1 MIFKNLLRRKART
14 GLTILGIGVG
24 VAAII
29 TLGAMAN
36 GLDAGYESM
45 FTSSGDLV
53 LTRADSYDFMMSAV
67 DEAISSDLA
76 VMPEVRGVSPVLV
89 GLVQTEGASYF
100 HVYGYPEDS
109 FVLERFNVIR
119 GVPLD
124 SPEARHTHGTPL
136 LLGSAVSEALNRDV
150 GDSIWLGESAFRI
163 VGVYETGDALEDG
176 GAVISL
182 RDAQEMLGKTHLAS
196 LFYIQLESP
205 DLQDRFV
212 ARVERRWP
220 DLLITTTEDYAD
232 SQQRGDILRQMS
244 LGIAGMAI
252 LIGGVGMMNAQ
263 LMAIFERTR
272 EIGVLRSVGWSA
284 LQVLGMILGESL
296 IVSLA
301 GGVLGI
307 AMGYLMLAALAGP
320 LAVYGTSTAS
330 VGATLLVQA
339 VGTVL
344 SLGLIGGLI
353 PAWRASRLQ
362 PVEALRYEGGGA
374 DSSGRLPIPGMA
386 LQSLWRRKVRTS
398 LTLGAIGLTVGGIV
412 MVEILAQGAIVAL
425 TGVFGGMGTE
435 VVIREAGISDTGYSA
450 LDERLGDQVA
460 ALPEVAHVSAV
471 QLAVMQTPDLP
482 LFVAWGYAPNEYAIR
497 RYNVVEGERLTGSRQ
512 IMLGRAFAEAM
523 GYDIGDVVEFG
534 EMRYRVV
541 GIYEVGGFE
550 DRGGV
555 MSLRDAQAVAG
566 HPHKVQI
573 YMVGLH
579 DPSQAENVVA
589 YINAHFPE
597 AYATLSGDFASQM
610 PDMQS
615 MEAMIRVIAFLS
627 TLVGGIVVMNTM
639 LMAVLERTR
648 EIGVLRALGWRRSQ
662 VLMMILQEA
671 LLLGVLGSVVGVI
684 FSFIL
689 FQLINLLPFWSILST
704 IVMWTPGALVEAFI
718 VAVVLGI
725 LGGLYPAFRA
735 TRLQPVEAL
744 RYE

>member
-1 MIFKNLLRRKART
+1 MILKNLLRRRART
-14 GLTILGIGVG
+14 VLTILGIGVG
-24 VAAII
+24 VSAII
-29 TLGAMAN
+29 ALGALAN

-45 FTSSGDLV
+45 FTSSADLV
-53 LTRADSYDFMMSAV
+53 LTQADTYDVTMGAV
-67 DEAISSDLA
+67 DEVIGDDLA
-76 VMPEVRGVSPVLV
+76 AMPEVEAVSPALI
-89 GLVQTEGASYF
+89 GLVQTEGAPYF
-100 HVYGYPEDS
+100 YVYGYPEDS

-119 GVPLD
+119 GVSLD
-124 SPEARHTHGTPL
+124 SPEAQHIRGTPL

-163 VGVYETGDALEDG
+163 VGIYETGDALEDG
-176 GAVISL
+176 GAVIGL
-182 RDAQEMLGKTHLAS
+182 RDAQEMLGRTHLAS
-196 LFYIQLESP
+196 LFYIQMESP
-205 DLQDRFV
+205 DMQDRFT

-220 DLLITTTEDYAD
+220 DLLITTTEDFAD
-232 SQQRGDILRQMS
+232 SQQMGDLLRQMS
-244 LGIAGMAI
+244 MGIAGMAI

-263 LMAIFERTR
+263 MMAVFERTR
-272 EIGVLRSVGWSA
+272 EIGVLRSVGWSS

-301 GGVLGI
+301 GGLLGI
-307 AMGYLMLAALAGP
+307 AIGYLMLTALSGP
-320 LAVYGTSTAS
+320 LAAYGASTAT
-330 VGATLLVQA
+330 VGFTLLVQA

-374 DSSGRLPIPGMA
+374 DSGGRLPIPGMA
-386 LQSLWRRKVRTS
+386 PQSLWRRKVRTS
-398 LTLGAIGLTVGGIV
+398 LTLGAIGLTVGAIV
-412 MVEILAQGAIVAL
+412 MVEILAQGATVVM
-425 TGVFGGMGTE
+425 TGVFGGEDTE
-435 VVIREAGISDTGYSA
+435 IVIREAGISDTGYSA
-450 LDERLGDQVA
+450 LDERVGDQVA
-460 ALPEVAHVSAV
+460 ALPEVARISAV
-471 QLAVMQTPDLP
+471 QMAIMQTPDMP
-482 LFVAWGYAPNEYAIR
+482 FFVALGYAPNEYALR

-555 MSLRDAQAVAG
+555 ISLRDAQAVAG
-566 HPHKVQI
+566 QPHKVQI

-589 YINAHFPE
+589 YINTHFPE
-597 AYATLSGDFASQM
+597 AYATLSGDFVSQM

-615 MEAMIRVIAFLS
+615 MDAMIGAIAFLS
-627 TLVGGIVVMNTM
+627 MLVGGIVVMNTM

-648 EIGVLRALGWRRSQ
+648 EIGVLRALGWRRAQ

-671 LLLGVLGSVVGVI
+671 LLLGTLGSVVGVI
-684 FSFIL
+684 LSFVL
-689 FQLINLLPFWSILST
+689 VQMINLSPFWSILST
-704 IVMWTPGALVEAFI
+704 IIRWTPGTLVEAFI
-718 VAVVLGI
+718 VAIVLGI
-725 LGGLYPAFRA
+725 IGGLYPAFRA
-735 TRLQPVEAL
+735 TRLRPVEAL

>member
-1 MIFKNLLRRKART
+1 MILKNLLRRRART
-14 GLTILGIGVG
+14 ALTILGIGVG
-24 VAAII
+24 VSAII
-29 TLGAMAN
+29 ALGALAN

-45 FTSSGDLV
+45 FTSSADLV
-53 LTRADSYDFMMSAV
+53 LTQADAYDVTMSAV
-67 DEAISSDLA
+67 DETIGADLA
-76 VMPEVRGVSPVLV
+76 VMPEVEAVSPILI
-89 GLVQTEGASYF
+89 GLVQTEGAPYF
-100 HVYGYPEDS
+100 YVYGYPEDS

-119 GVPLD
+119 GIPLD
-124 SPEARHTHGTPL
+124 SPEARHTRGTPL
-136 LLGSAVSEALNRDV
+136 LLGSAVSEALSRDV

-220 DLLITTTEDYAD
+220 DLLITTTEDFAD
-232 SQQRGDILRQMS
+232 SQQMGDLLRQMS
-244 LGIAGMAI
+244 MGVAGMAI

-263 LMAIFERTR
+263 LMAVFERTR
-272 EIGVLRSVGWSA
+272 EIGVLRAVGWPG

-307 AMGYLMLAALAGP
+307 AIGYLMLAALSGP
-320 LAVYGTSTAS
+320 LAAYGASTAS
-330 VGATLLVQA
+330 VGSTLLVQA

-344 SLGLIGGLI
+344 FLGLIGGLI

-386 LQSLWRRKVRTS
+386 PQSLWRRKVRTA
-398 LTLGAIGLTVGGIV
+398 LTLGAIGLTVGAIV
-412 MVEILAQGAIVAL
+412 MVEVFAQGAVVVM
-425 TGVFGGMGTE
+425 TGVFGGEGTE
-435 VVIREAGISDTGYSA
+435 IVIREAGISDTGYSA
-450 LDERLGDQVA
+450 LDERVGDQVA
-460 ALPEVAHVSAV
+460 ALPEVARVSAV
-471 QLAVMQTPDLP
+471 QMAVMQTPDMP
-482 LFVAWGYAPNEYAIR
+482 FFVALGYAPNEYALR

-523 GYDIGDVVEFG
+523 GYNIGDIVEFG

-555 MSLRDAQAVAG
+555 ISLRDAQAVAG
-566 HPHKVQI
+566 QPHKVQI

-579 DPSQAENVVA
+579 NPSEAENVVA
-589 YINAHFPE
+589 YINTHFPQ
-597 AYATLSGDFASQM
+597 AHATLSGDFVSQM

-615 MEAMIRVIAFLS
+615 MDAMIGAIAFLS
-627 TLVGGIVVMNTM
+627 MLVGGIVVMNTM

-671 LLLGVLGSVVGVI
+671 LLLGTLGSVVGVI
-684 FSFIL
+684 FSFVL
-689 FQLINLLPFWSILST
+689 VQMINLSPFWSILST
-704 IVMWTPGALVEAFI
+704 IVRWTPGALVEAFVI
-718 VAVVLGI
+718 AVVLGI

-735 TRLQPVEAL
+735 TRLRPVEAL

>member
-1 MIFKNLLRRKART
+1 MVFKNLLRRRART
-14 GLTILGIGVG
+14 ALTILSIGVG
-24 VAAII
+24 VSAII
-29 TLGAMAN
+29 ALGALAD
-36 GLDAGYESM
+36 GLNAGYDNM
-45 FTSSGDLV
+45 FASSGDLV
-53 LTRADSYDFMMSAV
+53 LTQADTYDVTMGAV
-67 DEAISSDLA
+67 DEAIGDDLA
-76 VMPEVRGVSPVLV
+76 AMPEVRAVSPVLI
-89 GLVQTEGASYF
+89 GLVQTEGIPYF
-100 HVYGYPEDS
+100 YVYGYPEDS

-119 GVPLD
+119 GAPLD
-124 SPEARHTHGTPL
+124 SPEAQHTHGTPL

-220 DLLITTTEDYAD
+220 DLLITTTEDFAD
-232 SQQRGDILRQMS
+232 SQQMGDMLRQMS

-263 LMAIFERTR
+263 LMAVFERTR
-272 EIGVLRSVGWSA
+272 EIGVLRSVGWSR
-284 LQVLGMILGESL
+284 LRVLAMILGESL
-296 IVSLA
+296 IVCLA

-307 AMGYLMLAALAGP
+307 AIGYLMLAALAGP
-320 LAVYGTSTAS
+320 LAAYGTSAAS
-330 VGATLLVQA
+330 VSPTLLMQTI
-339 VGTVL
+339 GTVL

-374 DSSGRLPIPGMA
+374 DGDRRLPIPGMA
-386 LQSLWRRKVRTS
+386 PQSLWRRKVRTS
-398 LTLGAIGLTVGGIV
+398 LTLGAIGLTVGAIV
-412 MVEILAQGAIVAL
+412 MVEVFDQGAIVVM
-425 TGVFGGMGTE
+425 TGVFGGTGTE
-435 VVIREAGISDTGYSA
+435 VVIREAGISDTGYSSM
-450 LDERLGDQVA
+450 DERLGDRVA
-460 ALPEVAHVSAV
+460 ALPEVARVSAV
-471 QLAVMQTPDLP
+471 QMAVMQTPDMP
-482 LFVAWGYAPNEYAIR
+482 FFVALGYAPNEYAIR
-497 RYNVVEGERLTGSRQ
+497 RYNMVEGERLTGSRQ
-512 IMLGRAFAEAM
+512 IMLGRVFAEAG
-523 GYDIGDVVEFG
+523 GYHVGDTIEFG

-541 GIYEVGGFE
+541 GIYEAGGFE

-555 MSLRDAQAVAG
+555 ISLRDAQAIAG
-566 HPHKVQI
+566 QPHKVQI

-597 AYATLSGDFASQM
+597 AYATLSGDFVSQM

-615 MEAMIRVIAFLS
+615 MDAMIGAIAFLS
-627 TLVGGIVVMNTM
+627 MLVGGIVVMNTM

-648 EIGVLRALGWRRSQ
+648 EIGVLRALGWRRSR

-671 LLLGVLGSVVGVI
+671 LLLGTLGSVVGII
-684 FSFIL
+684 FSFVL
-689 FQLINLLPFWSILST
+689 VQLINLSPFWSILAT
-704 IVMWTPGALVEAFI
+704 IIRWTPGAFVNAFVI
-718 VAVVLGI
+718 AVALGV